1 MKAITKIIIAVL
13 IFCFG
18 QLVVGQSLDEYLK
31 KANDF
36 NQAGDFKNAA
46 QVMESAVEQFP
57 NDAVAYS
64 YLGLYR
70 GMQAGATSNFLLA
83 GKLIGVSFEML
94 DKAVSLDANNPVVR
108 LNRGLMGV
116 KVPSFLNKLDGGI
129 EDLEFIVKM
138 QQSTPEKVPVDLLA
152 RAQNFLGEG
161 YFKRNETE
169 DAVAAWEKV
178 IALLPNTAL
187 AESAQQ
193 SIAKASLPK
202 AAEVKPTEI
211 TPPVE
216 IQSLEETVKQN
227 PNDAALYLKLGQ
239 AYLDLGEYEKAI
251 KASKKSIALDS
262 TDVQAYLLLNTAT
275 TQIASVGYDS
285 RIYDDTTF
293 RTNQVFDLVKL
304 AEKMVEVAPDNPE
317 ALLIRGRIGVMMPF
331 FISKMDQAIQDLER
345 VRASSTTDEIK
356 AEAIFWLGY
365 AYQKKATTAWID
377 VIKNYSET
385 GAVELAFA
393 SMAPSVE
400 HFNPDKYK
408 KPFVAIDFTLGFRDE
423 LAPQTAVWIEDKS
436 GNFVKTVYVSGF
448 SGFAKEKQ
456 INLPRW
462 SKSSD
467 FKDVD
472 GVTGA
477 SIDLGHHIYVW
488 DLKDST
494 GKTVR
499 AGEFVVKAEVS
510 YWPSMEYQAVA
521 TPIRIGKKDTRVIVQ
536 EGNLIPYLE
545 VQYFAKSR

>member
-138 QQSTPEKVPVDLLA
+138 QPSTPEKVPVDLLA

-400 HFNPDKYK
+400 HFNPDEYK

-477 SIDLGHHIYVW
+477 SIDLGHHVYVW

-494 GKTVR
+494 GKPVR

-510 YWPSMEYQAVA
+510 YWPSMEYKAVA
-521 TPIRIGKKDTRVIVQ
+521 APVKIGKKDTRVIVQ

>member
-400 HFNPDKYK
+400 HFNPDEYK

-477 SIDLGHHIYVW
+477 SIDLGHHVYVW

-494 GKTVR
+494 GKPVR

-510 YWPSMEYQAVA
+510 YWPSMEYKAVA
-521 TPIRIGKKDTRVIVQ
+521 APVKIGKKDTRVIVQ